1 MQSGLNGFL
10 NSVWLCCVIF
20 LTLRVLKSTWIL
32 FNSDHTAHLREVSW
46 ITPRFYLVRV
56 GYWSLLGGQR
66 EPLVFVTSKIRW
78 ISPFLH
84 FIILNLL
91 HSFDT
96 ISSDMYSGC
105 YGIYKI
111 HTQCIHR
118 DVCFVCDYGEACRP
132 PLIYFLK
139 GERHIMGLDVI
150 TVLGGLSLPRR
161 WRTDSSTTHTHWISF
176 VPFHTFIYIPFVQML

>member
-1 MQSGLNGFL
+1 M
-10 NSVWLCCVIF
+10 LCFFF

-96 ISSDMYSGC
+96 VSSDIYSRR

-111 HTQCIHR
+111 HTQCIHG

-139 GERHIMGLDVI
+139 GERRIMGLDVI
-150 TVLGGLSLPRR
+150 TVLGGLSLSRR
-161 WRTDSSTTHTHWISF
+161 WKTDSSTTHTHRISF
-176 VPFHTFIYIPFVQML
+176 MPFHTFIYIPFVKMI